1 MNSHISI
8 QSLFSLQVPSVKTK
22 AHALLRVTTTS
33 NQQDAKML
41 LFPNH
46 ALPPLYYYQGTNA
59 LSNLPYM
66 SSGNKVRTA
75 SSNRGLCWWSNLS
88 TASHT
93 QEKMERARTAHRGED
108 QNDPEY
114 RALLFTVQLA
124 TPAIWEPRP
133 VHETAASHPC
143 ALPESWQPY
152 FSSNQ
157 WFAQG
162 SGHTGMASWNLQ
174 QATITICT
182 PRREANIPSTAKL
195 PGAPACRQ
203 FHRRVFS
210 SASAAERTTVT
221 PVWRSKCR
229 RQSKKTEQDVYAWMV
244 RQGLSN
250 ISRKIRVLQYFPVT
264 DEDIILFR
272 HLCYTKVGGFIK
284 IKSGHKRL

>member
-46 ALPPLYYYQGTNA
+46 VLPPLYYYQGTNA

-66 SSGNKVRTA
+66 SLGNKVRTA
-75 SSNRGLCWWSNLS
+75 SSNRGLCWSSNLS

-93 QEKMERARTAHRGED
+93 QEKMERARKAHRGED

-143 ALPESWQPY
+143 ALPESPTSHQISDLLRVAATLAWPHETCNKPPSRFAHQEGKRIFHPQQNCQVHLPAD
-152 FSSNQ
+152 SS
-157 WFAQG
+157 
-162 SGHTGMASWNLQ
+162 TGGYSPQHQLLKGQ
-174 QATITICT
+174 
-182 PRREANIPSTAKL
+182 L
-195 PGAPACRQ
+195 
-203 FHRRVFS
+203 
-210 SASAAERTTVT
+210 
-221 PVWRSKCR
+221 
-229 RQSKKTEQDVYAWMV
+229 
-244 RQGLSN
+244 
-250 ISRKIRVLQYFPVT
+250 
-264 DEDIILFR
+264 
-272 HLCYTKVGGFIK
+272 
-284 IKSGHKRL
+284 